1 MSEEEKVDLSPK
13 HFEPC
18 LTNRWVLVSEDMD
31 AFLVKSIVLPK
42 VRVVAGHSENFV
54 TYEPMKVTCYN
65 THECNVNGRLLAWT
79 KCMTAKNIVLKFVDP
94 VGKVTEL
101 WTMRVSPNEM
111 SFDDPNYDH
120 SNLFLTHITLC
131 VLDINIEFPA

>member
-1 MSEEEKVDLSPK
+1 MTEEKVDLSPK
-13 HFEPC
+13 SFEPC
-18 LTNRWVLVSEDMD
+18 LTNRWVLVSEDID

-42 VRVVAGHSENFV
+42 VHVGHSENLV
-54 TYEPMKVTCYN
+54 TYESMKITCYN
-65 THECNVNGRLLAWT
+65 THDCDVNGRLLAWM
-79 KCMTAKNIVLKFVDP
+79 KCTTTKNIVLKFVNP
-94 VGKVTEL
+94 VGKVTEQ
-101 WTMRVSPNEM
+101 WTMKVFPNEM